1 MFCVLELQQDIYLF
15 TSALTLSM
23 PVYRACKEN
32 IFSKCQL
39 NSCLNVPLMKLQ
51 KKLLE
56 TAETLELPRRK
67 LDNLNPKEMCS
78 LFFYC

>member
-32 IFSKCQL
+32 IFFKMSTKQLPKCAI
-39 NSCLNVPLMKLQ
+39 NEIT
-51 KKLLE
+51 KKI
-56 TAETLELPRRK
+56 TRDR
-67 LDNLNPKEMCS
+67 
-78 LFFYC
+78 